1 MRPGYCE
8 THDEYTTS
16 KVLLYEYLSSNAC
29 LSICGGNKQI
39 LNQIIDFLTRFV
51 LPHEDLFVFFKRK
64 KIHQFD
70 EYNNCSHEGTNYGL
84 KSHAA
89 GVLPGHSI
97 DNAAKCLTY
106 QSTLKYAEIAKLAS
120 REFVSRELWSEMPST
135 EHLCMRAQA
144 LIASEWTMHLKF
156 AVRRSFGADGN
167 YHCWEVTR
175 KEDKNF
181 YKHSPIPR
189 FQRIQNILLNEDGRL
204 ECDSH
209 HFNRIGL
216 PCRHIYTVICNE
228 CPLYTGPT
236 QFDVS
241 VVWWKSYFHLA
252 YRKDGVV
259 PESINHLFEYLSVK
273 DVTGP
278 VMPTSFNPSIKSE
291 KLSESVDALFSCN
304 CVVDSLSNYVS
315 KIVND
320 TLQKWGVTQRANI
333 AGRLFGDSA
342 LFNGMAQ
349 NNSINDL
356 TNSSFCFIDTATE
369 DNAANVLKR
378 KKIDVRHREKLQSA
392 VHEFLS
398 VAKDSSDI
406 DDTVE
411 FLNCLYSNLREMTV
425 QLRARSLQ
433 KNKQAKHS
441 KDKNAGTTNGNG
453 QRWVSLTQE
462 RDPKRGRQY
471 VSNNGMHH

>member
-1 MRPGYCE
+1 
-8 THDEYTTS
+8 
-16 KVLLYEYLSSNAC
+16 
-29 LSICGGNKQI
+29 
-39 LNQIIDFLTRFV
+39 
-51 LPHEDLFVFFKRK
+51 
-64 KIHQFD
+64 
-70 EYNNCSHEGTNYGL
+70 
-84 KSHAA
+84 
-89 GVLPGHSI
+89 
-97 DNAAKCLTY
+97 
-106 QSTLKYAEIAKLAS
+106 
-120 REFVSRELWSEMPST
+120 
-135 EHLCMRAQA
+135 
-144 LIASEWTMHLKF
+144 
-156 AVRRSFGADGN
+156 
-167 YHCWEVTR
+167 
-175 KEDKNF
+175 
-181 YKHSPIPR
+181 
-189 FQRIQNILLNEDGRL
+189 
-204 ECDSH
+204 
-209 HFNRIGL
+209 
-216 PCRHIYTVICNE
+216 
-228 CPLYTGPT
+228 LYTGPT

-252 YRKDGVV
+252 CRKDGVV

-273 DVTGP
+273 GVTGP

-471 VSNNGMHH
+471 VSNNGMHR

>member
-1 MRPGYCE
+1 LPWGKSVAPEQKEAYKSLLKCVKNWIYSWMRPGYCE

-51 LPHEDLFVFFKRK
+51 LPHEDLFVFFKCK
-64 KIHQFD
+64 KIRHFD

-181 YKHSPIPR
+181 YKHS
-189 FQRIQNILLNEDGRL
+189 
-204 ECDSH
+204 
-209 HFNRIGL
+209 
-216 PCRHIYTVICNE
+216 
-228 CPLYTGPT
+228 
-236 QFDVS
+236 
-241 VVWWKSYFHLA
+241 
-252 YRKDGVV
+252 
-259 PESINHLFEYLSVK
+259 HLFQDFSAFETFYL
-273 DVTGP
+273 
-278 VMPTSFNPSIKSE
+278 MRM
-291 KLSESVDALFSCN
+291 
-304 CVVDSLSNYVS
+304 
-315 KIVND
+315 
-320 TLQKWGVTQRANI
+320 GV
-333 AGRLFGDSA
+333 
-342 LFNGMAQ
+342 
-349 NNSINDL
+349 
-356 TNSSFCFIDTATE
+356 
-369 DNAANVLKR
+369 
-378 KKIDVRHREKLQSA
+378 
-392 VHEFLS
+392 
-398 VAKDSSDI
+398 
-406 DDTVE
+406 
-411 FLNCLYSNLREMTV
+411 
-425 QLRARSLQ
+425 
-433 KNKQAKHS
+433 
-441 KDKNAGTTNGNG
+441 
-453 QRWVSLTQE
+453 
-462 RDPKRGRQY
+462 
-471 VSNNGMHH
+471 